1 MLKIKNIDTII
12 QADGCSVQ
20 VKQVH
25 MTDGAHP
32 QRTYDIVFEHKD
44 RPGREFFLT
53 IDRENGRPHPYM
65 DDETEYPISFWELTG
80 PHNQSSDMTIWEQNL
95 KSSRLFLDFVD
106 TIIHH
111 YTK

>member
-25 MTDGAHP
+25 MTDGTHP

-53 IDRENGRPHPYM
+53 IDREKGDYKDM
-65 DDETEYPISFWELTG
+65 IGQIDYPISFWELTG
-80 PHNQSSDMTIWEQNL
+80 PHNQSMSFSIWEDNL
-95 KSSRLFLDFVD
+95 KTSKLFLDFLD
-106 TIIHH
+106 TVIQHS
-111 YTK
+111 TT